1 MAVKALVLVEVAG
14 GKIDEVA
21 QAIRKTKG
29 VQSVDMVTGPY
40 DLAIMV
46 EAADVA
52 VIGALITKNIH
63 AIPSVSRTTTCVVVK
78 SF

>member
-29 VQSVDMVTGPY
+29 VQSVDVVTGPY

-46 EAADVA
+46 EAADVG
-52 VIGALITKNIH
+52 VVGALITKNIH
-63 AIPSVSRTTTCVVVK
+63 AIPHLSKTTTCVVVK